1 MKHSKRI
8 ILSFFWLFLGI
19 ILFVLGVMNK
29 VDEYWSG
36 MGGAFLAVGALQL
49 LRYYRLYNNPEYR
62 EHMEV
67 ELADERNH
75 YIRNKAWAWAGYLFV
90 MIAAV
95 GTIGFKLAGQELLSL
110 ASSYAVCLILIL
122 YWGCYMVLKRKY

>member
-8 ILSFFWLFLGI
+8 LLSFFWLLLGI

-36 MGGAFLAVGALQL
+36 MGGAFLAVGVLQL
-49 LRYYRLYNNPEYR
+49 IRHYRLYNKPEYR
-62 EHMEV
+62 EQMEV

-110 ASSYAVCLILIL
+110 ASSYVVCLILIL